1 MLSGARSA
9 TGVARLLIIDDHE
22 IARAGMRT
30 MLATEPGWRV
40 VGEAAGGQEGVALCR
55 RLEPDLV
62 LMDVRMPDM
71 DGIAATRAILGERE
85 DTRIIITTM
94 YEDPDYLQRALE
106 AGAVG
111 FVLKDATR
119 QTLIEAVGRAL
130 RGEYALHHDLA
141 SQLLRRLTTDT
152 LRAPRPGH
160 QQLTPR
166 ELDVLR
172 LLAQGLTNRQIGAQL
187 YISTGTVKLHVE
199 RILAKLDVA
208 DRTQAAGRAVELGL
222 CGTTASPLNM
232 TPSAR

>member
-1 MLSGARSA
+1 MLSEVGSA

-40 VGEAAGGQEGVALCR
+40 VGEAASGQEGVALCR
-55 RLEPDLV
+55 RLVPDLV

-71 DGIAATRAILGERE
+71 DGIAATRAILAERE

-94 YEDPDYLQRALE
+94 HEDPDYLQRALE
-106 AGAVG
+106 AGAIG

-119 QTLIEAVGRAL
+119 QTLIEAVGRGL

-141 SQLLRRLTTDT
+141 SQLLRRLTTDA
-152 LRAPRPGH
+152 LRLPRPGH
-160 QQLTPR
+160 EQLTPR

-222 CGTTASPLNM
+222 CGTTASPRNTASL
-232 TPSAR
+232 AR

>member
-1 MLSGARSA
+1 
-9 TGVARLLIIDDHE
+9 
-22 IARAGMRT
+22 
-30 MLATEPGWRV
+30 
-40 VGEAAGGQEGVALCR
+40 
-55 RLEPDLV
+55 
-62 LMDVRMPDM
+62 MDVRMPDM

-232 TPSAR
+232 APSAR